1 VPYIVDQTV
10 FHAEGA
16 VISWTAAAQ
25 RLNIPVWAPLPT
37 VIELRWMLSADL
49 GMPTEPFT
57 VWARQHT
64 AGSTWQPLTIS
75 QQPLLFLGLAELVTW
90 SQGSVSSV
98 SVDVQAPRE
107 AGSSRSRADRSSR
120 TYARS
125 PRSRPGTQR
134 SSLRRTS
141 STVSW
146 SRPG

>member
-75 QQPLLFLGLAELVTW
+75 QQQLLFLGLAELVTW

-98 SVDVQAPRE
+98 SVDVRAPSGGCIF
-107 AGSSRSRADRSSR
+107 ASRADRSSR